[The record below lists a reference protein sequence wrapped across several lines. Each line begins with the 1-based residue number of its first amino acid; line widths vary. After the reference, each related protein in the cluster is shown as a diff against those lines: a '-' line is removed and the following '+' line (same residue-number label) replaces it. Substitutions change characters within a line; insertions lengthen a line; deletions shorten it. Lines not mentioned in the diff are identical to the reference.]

1 MRFIG
6 GKSLLIEQIIEL
18 IKTKTKDV
26 VSVGDLFS
34 GSGVVS
40 QALKRE
46 GFQVISNDIMYMSY
60 CLVRGM
66 TELNHVPQFEKLNF
80 NVFEFLNNIPIP
92 ENTEKCF
99 IYQNYSPN
107 ENCNRMYFQNENA
120 LKIDLIRI
128 QIEEWKNDELIDEA
142 EYYYLIACLLSAVPY
157 VANITGVYA
166 AYLKHWD
173 NRTYNKLVVEPLEI
187 IFSDKVCKSYNTDA
201 NRLVKQCEF
210 DCVYIDT
217 PYNQRQYTPN
227 YHILETIA
235 RYDYPEIH
243 GVTGMRDYEKSLY
256 CSKAKVEA
264 TFKALFAELKS
275 RYAIVSY
282 NNEGL
287 LSTEQM
293 LSIFEKYG
301 EVSLIE
307 TPYRRYKSKIPN
319 DTKGLKEQLY
329 FIEMR

>member
-6 GKSLLIEQIIEL
+6 CKSLLIGQIIEL
-18 IKTKTKDV
+18 IKNRTNDV
-26 VSVGDLFS
+26 VTIGDLFS

-40 QALKRE
+40 QALKKE

-66 TELNHVPQFEKLNF
+66 TELNHAPKFKKISF
-80 NVFEFLNNIPIP
+80 NVFDYLNNISMPDNIDD
-92 ENTEKCF
+92 CF

-107 ENCNRMYFQNENA
+107 EKCNRMYFQNENA
-120 LKIDLIRI
+120 IKIDLIRM
-128 QIEEWKNDELIDEA
+128 QIEAWKNKKIISDE

-173 NRTYNKLVVEPLEI
+173 NRTYNKLIVKPLEI
-187 IFSDKVCKSYNTDA
+187 IPSDKVCKSYNIDA
-201 NRLVKQCEF
+201 NELVKQCEF

-227 YHILETIA
+227 YHVLETIA
-235 RYDYPEIH
+235 RYDAPVIH
-243 GVTGMRDYEKSLY
+243 GVSGMRDYEKSLY
-256 CSKAKVEA
+256 CSKNKVEFA
-264 TFKALFAELKS
+264 FKELFCELKS
-275 RYAIVSY
+275 RYAVVSY

-293 LSIFEKYG
+293 INLFKEFGK
-301 EVSLIE
+301 VSLIE
-307 TPYRRYKSKIPN
+307 MSYRRYKSKMSN